1 MARSGGRGVHS
12 LPLLHPYGQTMGA
25 ANSIDP
31 GLGVL
36 ESGNLYYSSEYR
48 STTIALPTTTIIY
61 QSHIEQSC
69 VEED

>member
-1 MARSGGRGVHS
+1 
-12 LPLLHPYGQTMGA
+12 MGA